1 MKKRKVT
8 PELIEEL
15 RRVQQNAWG
24 NVTLDDIAVDCV
36 FSNDKRVVLEL
47 QIEPEIILKGQADHL
62 TPGVVYRPEYY
73 GVPIFDDLP
82 DIGEIVAYV
91 INDGKVTEDT
101 ATELEETDLS
111 VRWQVRPESIRI
123 LEGWDII

>member
-8 PELIEEL
+8 PELVEEL

-36 FSNDKRVVLEL
+36 FSNGKRVVLEL
-47 QIEPEIILKGQADHL
+47 QIEPEIILKGQANYL

-73 GVPIFDDLP
+73 GVPVFDDLP
-82 DIGEIVAYV
+82 DIGEIVAYA
-91 INDGKVTEDT
+91 INEGKVTKDT
-101 ATELEETDLS
+101 ITKLEETDLS
-111 VRWQVRPESIRI
+111 VRWQVRAESIRI
-123 LEGWDII
+123 LEVWGII

>member
-8 PELIEEL
+8 PGLIEEL

-36 FSNDKRVVLEL
+36 FSNGKCVVLEL

-82 DIGEIVAYV
+82 DIGEIVAYG
-91 INDGKVTEDT
+91 INEGKVTEDT
-101 ATELEETDLS
+101 VTELEKPDLS
-111 VRWQVRPESIRI
+111 VRWLVRRESIRI
-123 LEGWDII
+123 LEAWDII

>member
-1 MKKRKVT
+1 MKKSNVT

-36 FSNDKRVVLEL
+36 FSNGKRVVLEL

-73 GVPIFDDLP
+73 GVPVFDDLP
-82 DIGEIVAYV
+82 DIGEIVAYA
-91 INDGKVTEDT
+91 INEGKITEDT
-101 ATELEETDLS
+101 VTELEETDLS
-111 VRWQVRPESIRI
+111 VRWQVRPESIPM
-123 LEGWDII
+123 LEAWDII

>member
-8 PELIEEL
+8 PGLIEEL

-36 FSNDKRVVLEL
+36 FSNGKRVVLEL

-82 DIGEIVAYV
+82 DIGEIVAYA
-91 INDGKVTEDT
+91 INEGKVTEDT
-101 ATELEETDLS
+101 VTELEETDLS

-123 LEGWDII
+123 LEAWDII